1 MASEVWVFAEHQA
14 GAIRKTTLEIL
25 GKGRELAEHL
35 GVEMA
40 ALLLGSGI
48 DGLAHG
54 LTAYADKVYQWD
66 DPLVG
71 QYNSDIYLQVIAKQA
86 EKERPQLILAGATFL
101 ARDLFPCVA
110 GRLKT
115 GIVVDCLSLE
125 LGQDGLLVAR
135 RPLFGGKVLA
145 DVVCCQ
151 ERPQIALTRPNTF
164 PLPNAQGP
172 RKGRIIPLSL
182 AVDLAKVKLEVLE
195 VVRVAQERLDLTE
208 AEIIVTG
215 GSGMKAAENFSLLD
229 DLADVL
235 GATVGAT
242 RAVVDSGWRPH
253 DDQVGKSGKT
263 VSPKLYVAV
272 GLSGAIHHVMGMDTS
287 KVVVA
292 INKDPRAPI
301 FNYADYGILGDL
313 FEIVPLLIEELK
325 KELGKG

>member
-1 MASEVWVFAEHQA
+1 MTSEVWVFAEHQK
-14 GAIRKTTLEIL
+14 GVIRKTTLELL
-25 GKGRELAEHL
+25 GKGRKLAGNL

-40 ALLLGSGI
+40 ALLLGSGV
-48 DGLAHG
+48 DKLSQTLA
-54 LTAYADKVYQWD
+54 LYADKVYQWD

-71 QYNSDIYLQVIAKQA
+71 QYNSDVYLQIIANHA
-86 EKERPQLILAGATFL
+86 EQERPQIILAGATFL
-101 ARDLFPCVA
+101 ARDLFPRVA

-115 GIVVDCLSLE
+115 GIAVDCLSLE
-125 LGQDGLLVAR
+125 LEEDGLLVAR

-145 DVVCCQ
+145 DVACRHG
-151 ERPQIALTRPNTF
+151 RPQIALTRPNSF
-164 PLPNAQGP
+164 PLPDVQDSP
-172 RKGRIIPLSL
+172 KGKIVPLVVK
-182 AVDLAKVKLEVLE
+182 VDRAKVKLELLE
-195 VVRVAQERLDLTE
+195 VTRVAQERLDLTE
-208 AEIIVTG
+208 AEIVVAG
-215 GSGMKAAENFSLLD
+215 GSGMKGAANFSLLE

-242 RAVVDSGWRPH
+242 RGAVDSGWRPH

-292 INKDPRAPI
+292 INKDPHAPI

-313 FEIVPLLIEELK
+313 FEVVPLLIEQLK